1 MTEIGK
7 LCGKD
12 YNSGAEMKKC
22 TRCLLPETFPGIEY
36 DPDNVCNYCLKWE
49 KYLDRKGNDLEKAR
63 ARSQARLGRFIEN
76 NRGKQEYDCL
86 VCLSGG
92 KDSTYLLY
100 LLKEE
105 YKLNVLAYTCDT
117 GFMSPAA
124 KRNIR
129 RTVDKLG
136 VDHVWKGPG
145 EEFYKKLYAHWLR
158 QNPDSSM
165 VRILCPKCIIVTFFT
180 AAKIAMEKQIPYV
193 ALGLSPVQTRFL
205 KYKTPN
211 LLFFPQRPLFF
222 LSMLTFKWFPE
233 KYFRI
238 PLGQEEREF
247 FTFSWEQI
255 KHMPRFIR
263 PFSALEYSIKQH
275 NATILD
281 KGLISPGDEHPLHTN
296 CLINL
301 VMLKRDFLKLRYSP
315 YAWEFG
321 RLYRE
326 NQLDIEEWSLLEE
339 RLEKEIDSGLFA
351 KEEIDSVLERLDL
364 TPLL

>member
-1 MTEIGK
+1 
-7 LCGKD
+7 
-12 YNSGAEMKKC
+12 MKKC

-36 DPDNVCNYCLKWE
+36 GPDNVCNYCLKWD
-49 KYLDRKGNDLEKAR
+49 KYLDRKGSALAKSRAHSKAR
-63 ARSQARLGRFIEN
+63 LRRFIEN
-76 NRGKQEYDCL
+76 NRGRQEYDCL

-105 YKLNVLAYTCDT
+105 YKLRVLAYTCDT
-117 GFMSPAA
+117 GFMSPVA
-124 KRNIR
+124 KRNIQ
-129 RTVDKLG
+129 RTVDKLN
-136 VDHVWKGPG
+136 VDHVWKSPG
-145 EEFYKKLYAHWLR
+145 EGFYKKLYSTWL
-158 QNPDSSM
+158 QQDPDSSV

-222 LSMLTFKWFPE
+222 LFMLAFKWFPE
-233 KYFRI
+233 RYFRI
-238 PLGQEEREF
+238 PLDKEEREF
-247 FTFSWEQI
+247 FTFSWDRI

-263 PFSALEYSIKQH
+263 PFGALDYSIKRH
-275 NATILD
+275 NTVIRD
-281 KGLISPGDEHPLHTN
+281 QGLISPGDEHPLHTN

-301 VMLKRDFLKLRYSP
+301 VMLRRDFLKLRYSP
-315 YAWEFG
+315 YAWEFS

-326 NQLDIEEWSLLEE
+326 NQLDVAEWSLMEAQW
-339 RLEKEIDSGLFA
+339 EKEIESGTFA
-351 KEEIDSVLERLDL
+351 EEEIDSVLARLDL
-364 TPLL
+364 TPPY